1 MIFLSEMI
9 LLNLLFAKTYIL
21 LCYIKLTY
29 IRFFSIGCNFNEICL
44 KLDLKGDIMDT
55 KKDRVYN
62 MLKRLENLKYRLI
75 MDSLLIGIIVGLV
88 IVIHRMLLL
97 KVSPLFINLYNKATE
112 DIILIPILFLILIF
126 LGFIVGKMVKKEP
139 MISGSGIPQVEGIL
153 TRNLKQNWFKVL
165 IYKFMGGLI
174 CLGAGLSLGREGP
187 SVQMGACIGEGISEK
202 SNKLENEKKYLITS
216 GASAGLSAAFNA
228 PISGV
233 MFSLEETHKNFS
245 PLVLVSAMIASLTS
259 DFISKNFFGMAP
271 SLHFSKLNSLPLKY
285 YWGLIILGIIIGV
298 SGVIFSNGLLK
309 TQDLYKKLNT
319 SVEIKCIIPFVMT
332 GIIGMLCPIVLGGGH
347 DLIMTLKESQFTLI
361 FLFSLI
367 IIKFLFTFISFG
379 SGVPGGIFFPL
390 LVLGALVGNF
400 VGLIYVKYLGIPDVY
415 LVNFIVL
422 AMAGHF
428 ASIVKAPITAILLI
442 SEMTGSLNHLLALA
456 VVVIVSQL
464 TSDILNSAPIYES
477 LLSRILAKGTNKYEG
492 RAGKK
497 TLIEIVVQICS
508 DLDNKQIKD
517 IGWPE
522 NCLVVSIHRGEK
534 EILPRGDTKI
544 YAGDL
549 LVVMTNEDSASC
561 MLEDILEMAS
571 TV

>member
-1 MIFLSEMI
+1 ME
-9 LLNLLFAKTYIL
+9 A
-21 LCYIKLTY
+21 
-29 IRFFSIGCNFNEICL
+29 
-44 KLDLKGDIMDT
+44 

-75 MDSLLIGIIVGLV
+75 MDSLLVGIVVGLV
-88 IVIHRMLLL
+88 IVIHRIILM
-97 KVSPLFINLYNKATE
+97 KISPMFISMYNKATE
-112 DIILIPILFLILIF
+112 NMILIPIVFLFLIF
-126 LGFIVGKMVKKEP
+126 LGFVVGKMTKKEP

-153 TRNLKQNWFKVL
+153 TRNLKQNWFNVL
-165 IYKFMGGLI
+165 IYKFIGGLI

-228 PISGV
+228 PISGL

-245 PLVLVSAMIASLTS
+245 PLVLLSAMIASLTA
-259 DFISKNFFGMAP
+259 DFISKNFFGMTP
-271 SLHFSKLNSLPLKY
+271 SLHFSKLSSLPLKY

-298 SGVIFSNGLLK
+298 SGVIFNSGLLK

-319 SVEIKCIIPFVMT
+319 SVEIKCMIPFIIA
-332 GIIGMLCPIVLGGGH
+332 GILGMVCPIALGGGH
-347 DLIMTLKESQFTLI
+347 DLIMALKDNDFTLTILFTLI
-361 FLFSLI
+361 V
-367 IIKFLFTFISFG
+367 IKFLFTFVSFG

-400 VGLIYVKYLGIPDVY
+400 VGFIYVKYFGIPEVY
-415 LVNFIVL
+415 LLNFIIL

-442 SEMTGSLNHLLALA
+442 SEMTGSLNHLLSLA
-456 VVVIVSQL
+456 VVVVVSQL
-464 TSDILNSAPIYES
+464 TSDLLNSEPIYES

-497 TLIEIVVQICS
+497 TLIEIAVQIYS
-508 DLDNKQIKD
+508 ELDNKEIKD
-517 IGWPE
+517 INWPE

-561 MLEDILEMAS
+561 MLEDISEMAS